1 MKEVQNDFFKELV
14 QSLIQKEDSY
24 SFMND
29 EIKFGFAD
37 EDISR
42 YKNITV
48 FAELFSELRD
58 KGNIQK
64 LNEYRLV
71 NKQDAI
77 NEVSNSPFASV
88 AKSYVETRKQFKET
102 IVNVRPLLITMSILE
117 RMLIQIDCFLDPKV
131 TSRILE
137 QKSGENSTFRYI
149 VLRAPFF
156 HLINGNKE
164 VRTYFGKIEDYPN
177 CNSIEDVKQQYKM
190 FDEDA
195 KNNIRAVMYEQM
207 HDTIKL
213 WDQIKSNM
221 PKVDIQFNDYIFEIK
236 SKKF

>member
-1 MKEVQNDFFKELV
+1 MKEVQNDFYKELV

-29 EIKFGFAD
+29 EVKFGFAD

-64 LNEYRLV
+64 LNECRLV

-77 NEVSNSPFASV
+77 NEVSNSLYAGV
-88 AKSYVETRKQFKET
+88 AKSFVETRQQFKET
-102 IVNVRPLLITMSILE
+102 ILNVRPLLITMSVLE

-156 HLINGNKE
+156 HLINGKNE
-164 VRTYFGKIEDYPN
+164 VRAYFGKIEDYPN
-177 CNSIEDVKQQYKM
+177 CNSIEDVKKA
-190 FDEDA
+190 FPKFEEEA
-195 KNNIRAVMYEQM
+195 KNNIRAVMYDQM
-207 HDTIKL
+207 HDIIKL
-213 WDQIKSNM
+213 WDQIKPNM
-221 PKVDIQFNDYIFEIK
+221 PKVDIQFNEYIFEIK
-236 SKKF
+236 SKKS

>member
-1 MKEVQNDFFKELV
+1 MKEVRSDFLKELV
-14 QSLIQKEDSY
+14 QSLIRKEDSY
-24 SFMND
+24 LFMND
-29 EIKFGFAD
+29 EIKFGFED

-77 NEVSNSPFASV
+77 NEVSNSSYAGV
-88 AKSYVETRKQFKET
+88 AKSFVETRKQFKET
-102 IVNVRPLLITMSILE
+102 ILNVRPLLIIMTIME

-156 HLINGNKE
+156 HLINGKKE
-164 VRTYFGKIEDYPN
+164 VRAYFGKIEDFIN
-177 CNSIEDVKQQYKM
+177 CNSIDDVKHAFPK
-190 FDEDA
+190 FDQEA
-195 KNNIRAVMYEQM
+195 KDIIRAVMYEQM

-221 PKVDIQFNDYIFEIK
+221 PKVDIQFNDFIFDIK
-236 SKKF
+236 SKKS